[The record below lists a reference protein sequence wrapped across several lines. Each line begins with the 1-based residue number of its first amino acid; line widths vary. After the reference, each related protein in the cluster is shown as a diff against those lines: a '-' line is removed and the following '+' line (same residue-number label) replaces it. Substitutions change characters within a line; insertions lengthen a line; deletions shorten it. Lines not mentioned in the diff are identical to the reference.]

1 MKAVVDRTIE
11 GMNQRRKE
19 VLTARTFGIGLGRT
33 FLPGIPCLEQSPSC
47 GCR

>member
-19 VLTARTFGIGLGRT
+19 VLSAHTLGVR
-33 FLPGIPCLEQSPSC
+33 L
-47 GCR
+47 